1 MESGPVLNFQL
12 GGRRDNVSV
21 DDFTCY
27 SSCNENN
34 HSRLNEKVHLAS
46 GQQDLGGSEQGER
59 LGVLVA
65 LKEAGH
71 RLLVSASSCEGGR
84 EDQRTVGGSGL
95 ELGH

>member
-27 SSCNENN
+27 SSC
-34 HSRLNEKVHLAS
+34 HGDIHLIKKVHLAS
-46 GQQDLGGSEQGER
+46 GQQDLGGGEQGER

-65 LKEAGH
+65 LKEARH
-71 RLLVSASSCEGGR
+71 RLLMSASSCEGGR

-95 ELGH
+95 ELCH